1 MSRKLKIL
9 LFLAG
14 HLLLLAS
21 SASAQHEKVAYAV
34 AQIQAGEVDRA
45 KSAID
50 SAIVD
55 AVTSKD
61 YEAWYLRGYIY
72 KELYKKY
79 EAPSRSLNFRNEAI
93 NSLKKSIELDTA
105 KQNLDINRQNIRS
118 IASTFYNDAVSFMDT
133 TNHLKALQYYNLFK
147 DAMQVG
153 DPAFNFEKRD
163 IEFKLALATV
173 YTKLYEGNRKKN
185 ESFFVR
191 IKELYQEVLK
201 MDPNNLRASFNMG
214 LLYYN
219 QAVNIINEMDYD
231 VDIFTLSN
239 TQDNTIVI
247 FKQSLP
253 YMEKA
258 YELDPNR
265 KETLIALSGI
275 YFSLNE
281 EEKYLRFKKMVEDL
295 EKK

>member
-1 MSRKLKIL
+1 MGRTLKIL
-9 LFLAG
+9 LLILVPA
-14 HLLLLAS
+14 LWWD
-21 SASAQHEKVAYAV
+21 SAFAQHEKLSYAV
-34 AQIQAGEVDRA
+34 AQVQAGEVDKA

-50 SAIVD
+50 SAVID
-55 AVTSKD
+55 PVTSKD
-61 YEAWYLRGYIY
+61 FEAWYLKGYIY

-79 EAPSRSLNFRNEAI
+79 DAPTRGLNYRIIAVEA
-93 NSLKKSIELDTA
+93 LKKSIELDTA
-105 KQNLDINRQNIRS
+105 KLNLDVNRQNLRS

-133 TNHLKALQYYNLFK
+133 TNHEKAVKYYQLFRE
-147 DAMQVG
+147 AQVIG
-153 DPAFNFEKRD
+153 DPQFSFEKRD
-163 IEFKLALATV
+163 IEFKLALATQ
-173 YTKLYEGNRKKN
+173 YTKLYESNRKKY
-185 ESFFVR
+185 EPLFVK
-191 IKELYQEVLK
+191 IKELYSEVLK
-201 MDPNNLRASFNMG
+201 SDPNNVRANFNMG

-239 TQDNTIVI
+239 TQDNTIVL

-258 YELDPNR
+258 YQLDPGR
-265 KETLIALSGI
+265 KETLIGLSGI

-281 EEKYLRFKKMVEDL
+281 EEKYKLFKEKAEEA